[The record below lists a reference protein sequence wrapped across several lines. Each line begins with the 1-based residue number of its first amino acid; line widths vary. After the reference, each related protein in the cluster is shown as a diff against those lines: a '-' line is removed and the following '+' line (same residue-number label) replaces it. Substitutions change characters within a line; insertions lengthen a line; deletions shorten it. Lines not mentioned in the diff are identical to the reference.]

1 VSQQHGKA
9 YLATQPMLPFLQPLK
24 SWREKTAEKFQPCP
38 VSSAKATFFS
48 ESAPQVLAR
57 RIQGK

>member
-1 VSQQHGKA
+1 
-9 YLATQPMLPFLQPLK
+9 MLPFLQPLK

-48 ESAPQVLAR
+48 ESAPKVLAR